1 MKKNGCWHKK
11 DGVKKTNGVVALGG
25 FGVKGTV
32 YFFYVEQS
40 TSPQPNPSYPA
51 HHLMQYHE
59 VEVVNFQTN
68 KKQLTFAKNV
78 EKYPRKKGHFFMVVE
93 GDKKMRH
100 LCKQIY
106 DP

>member
-1 MKKNGCWHKK
+1 M
-11 DGVKKTNGVVALGG
+11 ALGG

-78 EKYPRKKGHFFMVVE
+78 ENTPEKKVTFSWLLRGT
-93 GDKKMRH
+93 KKCDTFANRFTIH
-100 LCKQIY
+100 KQEY
-106 DP
+106 KK